1 MGMRSCPPHPNPL
14 PKERENYRQ
23 SLPHRRRFDLGA
35 GSAAP
40 SPWGEGWGEGGRSAR
55 IPMAYSLEPSR
66 NLSLRVDLGADKF
79 LDTASR
85 WSYAGFVRDGS
96 DAGEVGKANSEQ
108 LRSL

>member
-1 MGMRSCPPHPNPL
+1 
-14 PKERENYRQ
+14 
-23 SLPHRRRFDLGA
+23 
-35 GSAAP
+35 
-40 SPWGEGWGEGGRSAR
+40 
-55 IPMAYSLEPSR
+55 MAYSLEPSR

-79 LDTASR
+79 LDTATR